1 MRQRDVHHLPLRRIT
16 AIALLVAVLLPWAT
30 GRAQTPRGDAVVTGV
45 PAGSVPVEQRRH
57 GSAAGLRLVR
67 QFDGLGEGF
76 VGPHGAVTLRNPSD
90 NSLAVGRRHV
100 VQTVNS
106 QWAVFRKDGTSL
118 YGPLPTN
125 AVFAGFGGPCE
136 TMLSGDAVVRYDQL
150 AERWLLVLP
159 IFRRVP
165 SGHTAT
171 GPRTARLRIPPATGD
186 RTPRP
191 PPPREAADTAR
202 GGYAMCYAVSA
213 TSDPLGAWHRYEFAR
228 PLFPDYPRPAVWPD
242 GYYVPTS
249 TGDEVVEK
257 HLCVAERSRMLRGE
271 AARELCRILPDV
283 NFLNTADLDGRR
295 LPPPG
300 SPNLVLATGGAQL
313 RGIVDSDELQ
323 LWRFAV
329 DWQDTSR
336 TRFDGPERP
345 AVAPYRYLCGGQ
357 LTACVPQ
364 PGTERRLDAQ
374 GDKLMPRLV
383 YRQFGA
389 HGAMVAVHSIN
400 ASTGAGGVRW
410 YELRVS
416 RTGEV
421 RVSQQGTL
429 VPDSLYRWLPSA
441 AIDRFGNIGVGYSV
455 GDAHTFPGQRFTG
468 RAPAHAPGV
477 LGFRE
482 ITLVDGAAAQRNTLR
497 WQDYTQAAIDPVD
510 DCTVWYVGDYLRA
523 GATDYAT
530 RIGAFRM
537 PGCR

>member
-1 MRQRDVHHLPLRRIT
+1 MPPRTPSASSRLL
-16 AIALLVAVLLPWAT
+16 AALLSALVVSPAA
-30 GRAQTPRGDAVVTGV
+30 AQAPPQGTVVTGV
-45 PAGSVPVEQRRH
+45 PAGSAGVEQRVH
-57 GSAAGLRLVR
+57 GQQPGIRLVR

-76 VGPHGAVTLRNPSD
+76 TGPHGAVTLRNPSD

-106 QWAVFRKDGTSL
+106 QWAIFRKGGTAV

-125 AVFAGFGGPCE
+125 AVFAGYGGPCE

-150 AERWLLVLP
+150 ADRWLLVLP

-165 SGHTAT
+165 AGHTAS
-171 GPRTARLRIPPATGD
+171 GPRTARLRVPPATTD

-191 PPPREAADTAR
+191 LPPRAAPDTTQ

-213 TSDPLGAWHRYEFAR
+213 TSDPLGSWHRYEFAR

-257 HLCVAERSRMLRGE
+257 HLCVAERARMLRGE
-271 AARELCRILPDV
+271 PAREICRIMPDV
-283 NFLNTADLDGRR
+283 NFLNTADLDGTR

-300 SPNLVLATGGAQL
+300 TPNFVLAAGGTQL
-313 RGIVDSDELQ
+313 RGIVESDELQ

-329 DWQDTSR
+329 NWSDTSR
-336 TRFDGPERP
+336 TALTGPERI

-357 LTACVPQ
+357 LTSCVPQ
-364 PGTERRLDAQ
+364 PGTDRRLDSQ

-383 YRQFGA
+383 YRQFA
-389 HGAMVAVHSIN
+389 NHASIVAVHSIN
-400 ASTGAGGVRW
+400 TSHGAGGVRW
-410 YELRVS
+410 YELRLS
-416 RTGEV
+416 RAGEV
-421 RVSQQGTL
+421 GLRQQGTL
-429 VPDSLYRWLPSA
+429 APDSVYRWLPSA
-441 AIDRFGNIGVGYSV
+441 AIDRFGNIGIGYSAGNV
-455 GDAHTFPGQRFTG
+455 QTYPGQRFAG
-468 RAPAHAPGV
+468 RAPGHPVGT

-482 ITLVDGAAAQRNTLR
+482 ITLVNGAAAQTGTLR
-497 WQDYTQAAIDPVD
+497 WEDYTQTAVDPVD
-510 DCTVWYVGDYLRA
+510 DCTIWYVGDYLRA
-523 GATDYAT
+523 GASQYST
-530 RIGAFRM
+530 RIGAFRL